1 MSFPLSHDSAL
12 VQSIE
17 EKDPAEQSLKT
28 GQLRIL
34 FETALDAMAIV
45 CDRGRYLDVNTAA
58 CELFG
63 LEKDKLLERSI
74 TEFVEPGFDF
84 QTLWQKL
91 QPQNQV
97 RDEFRLVRTDGELR
111 EVEYAATANFLP
123 HCHLLVMRDITQRKQ
138 AEEKVQELTRQL
150 AQTEA
155 QLRLQSENI
164 VTSSES
170 HCLEQIASHIP
181 GVIYQFRHRPDGT
194 FHFPYA
200 SEGLREIY
208 GLTPEEVRE
217 DASKIFTVIY
227 PEDFDR
233 VSQSLLKSAADL
245 TPWYCEYRVSLADE
259 RTLWLVGH
267 ATPQREPDGSTLW
280 HGYIRDITNRKQA
293 EVDHQRLLAILE
305 STSDLIGTADV
316 TGKNVYLNRAWRN
329 LLNNDEEAIAK
340 LQISS
345 SHPKW
350 ALDIILER
358 GLPEAIRSGI
368 WHGETAI
375 IDPTTGR
382 EIPVSQVVVAHKST
396 DGEVEY
402 FSTIIRDITDS
413 KATELALR
421 NSLKQLSD
429 IKFALDQAAIV
440 AITDKQGIIKYVND
454 KFCKISQYSGAELI
468 GKGHSLINSGYH
480 PKEFFQ
486 NLWQTISKGKVWQG
500 EIKNR
505 AKDGTYYWV
514 NTTIVPLLNEHNKP
528 SQYLAIRSNITLLKE
543 TEAKLIETTQLQQ
556 AILDG
561 AHYTII
567 STDTNGIIKTI
578 NAAAQKMLGYSS
590 AEVVD
595 KLTPAIIH
603 DLEEVKQ
610 RAIELSAELGKP
622 ISPGF
627 EVFVAKARLGMIDEY
642 EWSYIRK
649 DGSRFP
655 VQLSV
660 TALRDREGEITGF
673 LGIGN
678 DITLRKEAEKNLR
691 QNEQKYHQIL
701 DAITD
706 MVLVK
711 GSQSR
716 IVWANKAF
724 RDYYGLSNEQLKD
737 MIDAPFNQ
745 PDYTLQYIQDDAYV
759 FETGQS
765 LEIEEPVTRY
775 DGKVKMFN
783 TIKSVIRNEAGEKIL
798 TVGVSRDVSDRNQA
812 ENALRES
819 EEKLRSLF
827 ELCPV
832 GIALNDLQG
841 KFIEVNK
848 AFETI
853 TSYSLA
859 ELNQLS
865 YWNLTPKK
873 YADEE
878 ARQLKLLNTVGRYGP
893 YQKEYIR
900 NDGSLLPV
908 ELQGLL
914 VTGKDGNQYIWS
926 IIVDIAERKRQEQAL
941 RLIVEGTAAKTGAA
955 FFKSCVQY
963 LAQVLEV
970 RYAFIAEFVD
980 SEKLRIKTLAFW
992 AGDDFGDNFTYNLAG
1007 VPCENVYTQGQL
1019 CVYPN
1024 SVRSIFPESTDLI
1037 RLEAESYA
1045 GLPIVDAAGNCL
1057 GLLVVLDTK
1066 PMEQD
1071 FQMQSAILNIF
1082 ATRAGAEIER
1092 INSETALRQKTEE
1105 LETTLNKLQN
1115 TQTQLI
1121 QAEKMSSLGQLVAGI
1136 AHEINNPVNFIYGNI
1151 EPAKDYASNLI
1162 ELIQLYQ
1169 KYYPNPHSEIYNFTE
1184 EIEFEYLASDFSKL
1198 LTSMKT
1204 GAIRIK
1210 DIVKSLRTFSRLDE
1224 ALLKQIDIH
1233 ENLESTLAILQNRLN
1248 GRTGSSEIQINKNY
1262 GHLPLVECYG
1272 GLLNQVLMNLLMN
1285 AIDAIE
1291 QQRESLNPT
1300 EKLDYYGQITITTSV
1315 CSANQV
1321 IISIKD
1327 NGCGMSP
1334 QVQEKIF
1341 NPFFT
1346 TKAIGKGTGMGL
1358 AISYQ
1363 IVTENHQGKLRCFS
1377 TQGKGSEFQIELP
1390 IHDCRYDK
1398 RSRTK

>member
-1 MSFPLSHDSAL
+1 MLSSLRGNNSVARP
-12 VQSIE
+12 IKE
-17 EKDPAEQSLKT
+17 EDPAQQFMRDH
-28 GQLRIL
+28 QLRTL
-34 FETALDAMAIV
+34 FETALDAMAIAD
-45 CDRGRYLDVNTAA
+45 DRGHYLDVNPAA
-58 CELFG
+58 CKLFG
-63 LEKDKLLERSI
+63 LEREQLLGCCI
-74 TEFVEPGFDF
+74 WEFVEPGFDF
-84 QTLWQKL
+84 QTVWQEL
-91 QPQNQV
+91 QQQEKV
-97 RDEFRLVRTDGELR
+97 HSEFCLVRTDGELR
-111 EVEYAATANFLP
+111 VVEYAATANFLYD
-123 HCHLLVMRDITQRKQ
+123 CHLLVMRDITRCKQ

-150 AQTEA
+150 AQTQA
-155 QLRLQSENI
+155 QLREAGIEHISI
-164 VTSSES
+164 ATSTES
-170 HCLEQIASHIP
+170 HCLEQIARHIP
-181 GVIYQFRHRPDGT
+181 GVIYQFRLRADGT
-194 FHFPYA
+194 SHFPYA

-208 GLTPEEVRE
+208 GVAPEEVRE
-217 DASKIFTVIY
+217 DAYKVFTVVHS
-227 PEDFDR
+227 EDFDR
-233 VSQSLLKSAADL
+233 VNQSILKSAAEL
-245 TPWYCEYRVSLADE
+245 TPWYCEYRVCLPDG
-259 RTLWLVGH
+259 RMLWLVGH
-267 ATPQREPDGSTLW
+267 ATPQREPDGNTLW

-293 EVDHQRLLAILE
+293 EADNQRQLAILE

-316 TGKNVYLNRAWRN
+316 TGKALYLNRAWRN

-345 SHPKW
+345 CHPES
-350 ALDIILER
+350 ALDIILNQ

-368 WHGETAI
+368 WCGETAI
-375 IDPTTGR
+375 LDTTGR
-382 EIPVSQVVVAHKST
+382 EIPVSQVILAHKST

-402 FSTIIRDITDS
+402 FSTIVRDITES

-421 NSLKQLSD
+421 NSLKELSD

-440 AITDKQGIIKYVND
+440 AITDERGIIKYAND
-454 KFCKISQYSGAELI
+454 NFCRISQYSRAELI
-468 GKGHSLINSGYH
+468 GQDHRLINSGYH
-480 PKEFFQ
+480 PQEFFQ
-486 NLWQTISKGKVWQG
+486 NLWQTISKGQVWQG
-500 EIKNR
+500 EIRNK

-528 SQYLAIRSNITLLKE
+528 SQYLAIRVDITSRKQL
-543 TEAKLIETTQLQQ
+543 EAKLIETSQLQQ

-561 AHYTII
+561 ANYTII

-578 NAAAQKMLGYSS
+578 NAAGQKMLGYSS
-590 AEVVD
+590 AELVD
-595 KLTPAIIH
+595 KVTPAIIH

-622 ISPGF
+622 IAPGF

-660 TALRDREGEITGF
+660 TALHDREGTITGF

-678 DITLRKEAEKNLR
+678 DITERKEAEKNLR

-711 GSQSR
+711 GPQSR
-716 IVWANKAF
+716 IAWANKAF

-745 PDYTLQYIQDDAYV
+745 PDYTLQYIRDDTYV

-775 DGKVKMFN
+775 DGKVKIFN
-783 TIKSVIRNEAGEKIL
+783 TIKSVIWNEAGEKIL
-798 TVGVSRDVSDRNQA
+798 TVGVSRDISDRKQA
-812 ENALRES
+812 EIALRES

-832 GIALNDLQG
+832 GIALNDTQG
-841 KFIEVNK
+841 NFVEVNS

-853 TSYSLA
+853 TGYSLA

-878 ARQLKLLNTVGRYGP
+878 ARQLELLNTVGRYGP

-900 NDGSLLPV
+900 KDGFLLPV
-908 ELQGLL
+908 ELRGLL

-926 IIVDIAERKRQEQAL
+926 IIVDIAERQRQEQAL

-970 RYAFIAEFVD
+970 RYALIAEFVD
-980 SEKLRIKTLAFW
+980 SEKLQVKTLAFW

-1007 VPCENVYTQGQL
+1007 TPCENVYAQGEL

-1024 SVRSIFPESTDLI
+1024 SVRSLFPKCTDLI
-1037 RLEAESYA
+1037 RLQAESYA
-1045 GLPIVDAAGNCL
+1045 GLPIIDAAGNCL
-1057 GLLVVLDTK
+1057 GLLAVLDSK
-1066 PMEQD
+1066 PMEKD
-1071 FQMQSAILNIF
+1071 LKMQSAILRIF

-1092 INSETALRQKTEE
+1092 INAEAALRQKTEE
-1105 LETTLNKLQN
+1105 LETTLKKLQT

-1136 AHEINNPVNFIYGNI
+1136 AHEINNPVSFIYSNI
-1151 EPAKDYASNLI
+1151 QHATDYASNLI

-1169 KYYPNPHSEIYNFTE
+1169 NYYPSPPPAISDFTE
-1184 EIEFEYLASDFSKL
+1184 EIEFEYLASDFYQL

-1204 GAIRIK
+1204 GAIRIR

-1224 ALLKQIDIH
+1224 AVLKEIDIH
-1233 ENLESTLAILQNRLN
+1233 ENLESTLVILQNRLN
-1248 GRTGSSEIQINKNY
+1248 GRAGNPEIQIKRNY
-1262 GHLPLVECYG
+1262 GQLPLVECYG
-1272 GLLNQVLMNLLMN
+1272 GLLNQVMMNLLIN

-1291 QQRESLNPT
+1291 QQRESLAPT
-1300 EKLDYYGQITITTSV
+1300 EKSNYHGQITITTSV
-1315 CSANQV
+1315 SSENQV
-1321 IISIKD
+1321 VISIQD

-1346 TKAIGKGTGMGL
+1346 TKPIGKGTGMGL

-1363 IVTENHQGKLRCFS
+1363 IVTENHQGNLRCFS
-1377 TQGKGSEFQIELP
+1377 TPRTGTTFRIELP
-1390 IHDCRYDK
+1390 IRK
-1398 RSRTK
+1398 VN